1 MKLYD
6 GSADCCYVCGW
17 DYTKAHQTEEVH
29 TEPHRF
35 EGIGSILDV
44 VFEAAFSAIEII
56 ERLTKKEKL

>member
-17 DYTKAHQTEEVH
+17 DYTKAHQMEEVH
-29 TEPHRF
+29 NEPHRF
-35 EGIGSILDV
+35 EGRESMT
-44 VFEAAFSAIEII
+44 EAAFGLIEVL